1 MYFIT
6 YNVVV
11 LFQVYGLKEAGKH
24 FFDKL
29 DMNSK
34 NNGRSPWVEC
44 IATQGL
50 HWTTDTASNRERAS
64 SIGCERYACFL
75 AAATALLFA
84 RFLYLLT

>member
-34 NNGRSPWVEC
+34 NNGRSPGGNV
-44 IATQGL
+44 
-50 HWTTDTASNRERAS
+50 
-64 SIGCERYACFL
+64 
-75 AAATALLFA
+75 
-84 RFLYLLT
+84 